1 MVLTFD
7 FMVIGGG
14 TGGLRTALYAASH
27 GKKTVMIEPGAI
39 GGTCLNYGCI
49 PTKALLHSV
58 HVYHLAKNAKEFG
71 VKTSKVSYSFKGIM
85 NRMRE
90 IVKDGQD
97 HIKGSI
103 KAPNLTVV
111 RKPAKFVSPNS
122 IQAGNETYQAD
133 KVVIAT
139 GSKTTV
145 FPIPGLKETG
155 FMTSDDVLKLEKL
168 PKSLI
173 IIGGGYISMELAT
186 FFIGLGC
193 KVTILERLPRCLA
206 VLDQDIT
213 DYLTQGY
220 IEEGVEIHTNVN
232 IMQIKKQKGKIVV
245 EANDVR
251 DPNSK
256 KVIYKA
262 EKLLLSVGRSP
273 NTEGLNLEAAGVK
286 LDARKAIDV
295 NQYMQTSNP
304 NIYAI
309 GDVNGKGPFAH
320 GAKRESKVCLE
331 HSFGGTSMA
340 INYDLMPYAVFTD
353 PPIAGIGL
361 GEQAAKDKGYDVGI
375 LKAEFKRAGRAT
387 IIGDTRGFVKVIY
400 DKKTDKIVGAFIIGP
415 NADDII
421 HEFVALMN
429 SASPTV
435 DVLRDMIHIH
445 PTLSEVMEALKSVS

>member
-1 MVLTFD
+1 
-7 FMVIGGG
+7 
-14 TGGLRTALYAASH
+14 
-27 GKKTVMIEPGAI
+27 
-39 GGTCLNYGCI
+39 
-49 PTKALLHSV
+49 
-58 HVYHLAKNAKEFG
+58 
-71 VKTSKVSYSFKGIM
+71 
-85 NRMRE
+85 
-90 IVKDGQD
+90 
-97 HIKGSI
+97 
-103 KAPNLTVV
+103 
-111 RKPAKFVSPNS
+111 
-122 IQAGNETYQAD
+122 
-133 KVVIAT
+133 
-139 GSKTTV
+139 
-145 FPIPGLKETG
+145 
-155 FMTSDDVLKLEKL
+155 MTSDDVLKLEKL

-273 NTEGLNLEAAGVK
+273 NIEGLNLETAGVK

-295 NQYMQTSNP
+295 NQFMQTSNP

-331 HSFGGTSMA
+331 HSFGGTSMS

-361 GEQAAKDKGYDVGI
+361 GEQQAKDKGYDTGI

-387 IIGDTRGFVKVIY
+387 IIGDIRGFVKVVY

-429 SASPTV
+429 SASPTT
-435 DVLRDMIHIH
+435 DVLREMIHIH

>member
-1 MVLTFD
+1 MPLSFD

-49 PTKALLHSV
+49 PTKALLQSV
-58 HVYHLAKNAKEFG
+58 HIYHLAKNAKEFG
-71 VKTSKVSYSFKGIM
+71 INVSKVSYSFKGIM
-85 NRMRE
+85 KRMKE

-97 HIKGSI
+97 HIKESV
-103 KAPNLTVV
+103 KAPNLTVI
-111 RKPAKFVSPNS
+111 RKPAKFLSSNTV
-122 IQAGNETYQAD
+122 QAGNETYQAD
-133 KVVIAT
+133 KIVIAT
-139 GSKTTV
+139 GSRSTV
-145 FPIPGLKETG
+145 FPIPGLDKAG
-155 FMTSDDVLKLEKL
+155 YMTSDDVLKLEKL

-186 FFIGLGC
+186 FFNGLGC

-220 IEEGVEIHTNVN
+220 IDEDVDIHTNVN
-232 IMQIKKQKGKIVV
+232 IIQIKKQKGKITV
-245 EANDVR
+245 ETNDVR
-251 DPNSK
+251 NPNSK
-256 KVIYKA
+256 KVTYKA
-262 EKLLLSVGRSP
+262 EKILLSVGRSP
-273 NTEGLNLEAAGVK
+273 NTEGLNLDATGVK
-286 LDARKAIDV
+286 LTEKKFIDV
-295 NQYMQTSNP
+295 NQYQQTSNP

-309 GDVNGKGPFAH
+309 GDVTGKGPFAH
-320 GAKRESKVCLE
+320 GAKRASKVCLE
-331 HSFGGTSMA
+331 HAFGGTSMTV
-340 INYDLMPYAVFTD
+340 NYDLMPYAVFTD

-361 GEQAAKDKGYDVGI
+361 GEQQAKDKGYDVGI

-387 IIGDTRGFVKVIY
+387 IIGDTRGFVKVVY

-429 SASPTV
+429 SASPTT

-445 PTLSEVMEALKSVS
+445 PTLSEVMEALKVVS